1 MHHCLRP
8 ERLGHPHPQQAEF
21 GNVRF
26 LCVSVLLEELPLPPE
41 NKKQFSVQRT
51 QVICT
56 SQVCAAL

>member
-41 NKKQFSVQRT
+41 DKKQFSVQRT
-51 QVICT
+51 QVIRT
-56 SQVCAAL
+56 